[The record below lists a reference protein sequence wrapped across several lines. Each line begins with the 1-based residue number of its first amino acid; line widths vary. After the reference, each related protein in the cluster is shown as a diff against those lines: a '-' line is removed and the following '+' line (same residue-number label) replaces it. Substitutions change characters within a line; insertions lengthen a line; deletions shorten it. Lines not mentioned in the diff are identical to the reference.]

1 MPPLPKICQTYTAI
15 MKLDTLITYLKKIKK
30 SINHMTH
37 LLISGD
43 ISIFLSEIRNFCHI
57 KKYR

>member
-1 MPPLPKICQTYTAI
+1 